1 MCAKPTC
8 TIEEARG
15 YMMGR
20 QARLDKTTVVQAA
33 AALVNREGIAALSLQ
48 RLATALGIQTPS
60 LYNHIDGLP
69 GLQQALAVMN
79 ARALAD
85 CLSDAAIG
93 KAGTAALQSMAEAY
107 RSYIKAA
114 PGVYMIT
121 LRSSGTQ
128 PTGDPELEREEA
140 RTLRVV
146 LAVLASL
153 GIEGADAI
161 HAARA
166 LRSVIHGFA
175 TLEIAGGFGLP
186 LDCDESFRRLLNLL
200 VEGLQKSTNDVP

>member
-1 MCAKPTC
+1 
-8 TIEEARG
+8 
-15 YMMGR
+15 MGR
-20 QARLDKTTVVQAA
+20 RARLDKATVVQTAA
-33 AALVNREGIAALSLQ
+33 DLVNREGAAALSLQ

-85 CLSDAAIG
+85 CLGNAAIG
-93 KAGTAALQSMAEAY
+93 KAGTDAVKSMGQAY
-107 RSYIKAA
+107 RDYIKAA
-114 PGVYMIT
+114 PGLYMVT

-128 PTGDPELEREEA
+128 LMVDAELEREEV

-146 LAVLASL
+146 LAVMASL
-153 GIEGADAI
+153 GLEGADAV

-186 LDCDESFRRLLNLL
+186 LDCDESFRRLLELL
-200 VEGLQKSTNDVP
+200 AQGLQKPA

>member
-1 MCAKPTC
+1 
-8 TIEEARG
+8 
-15 YMMGR
+15 MMGR
-20 QARLDKTTVVQAA
+20 RARLDKATVVQEAA
-33 AALVNREGIAALSLQ
+33 DLVNREGAAALSLQ

-85 CLSDAAIG
+85 CLSNAAIG
-93 KAGTAALQSMAEAY
+93 KAGTDAIKSMAQAY
-107 RSYIKAA
+107 RDYIKAA

-121 LRSSGTQ
+121 LRSSGAQ
-128 PTGDPELEREEA
+128 PAVDPELEREEA
-140 RTLRVV
+140 RSLRVV
-146 LAVLASL
+146 LAVMASMGL
-153 GIEGADAI
+153 EGADAV

-186 LDCDESFRRLLNLL
+186 LDCDESFRRLLDLL
-200 VEGLQKSTNDVP
+200 AQGLQKPT

>member
-1 MCAKPTC
+1 
-8 TIEEARG
+8 
-15 YMMGR
+15 MGR
-20 QARLDKTTVVQAA
+20 RARLDKATVVQEAA
-33 AALVNREGIAALSLQ
+33 DLVNREGAAALSLQ

-85 CLSDAAIG
+85 CLSNAAIG
-93 KAGTAALQSMAEAY
+93 KAGTDAIKSMAQAY
-107 RSYIKAA
+107 RDYIKAA
-114 PGVYMIT
+114 PGVYMVT
-121 LRSSGTQ
+121 LRSSGAQ
-128 PTGDPELEREEA
+128 PAVDPELAREEA
-140 RTLRVV
+140 RSLRVV
-146 LAVLASL
+146 LAVMASL
-153 GIEGADAI
+153 GLEGADAV

-186 LDCDESFRRLLNLL
+186 LDCDESFRRLLEILAQ
-200 VEGLQKSTNDVP
+200 GLQKPA

>member
-1 MCAKPTC
+1 
-8 TIEEARG
+8 
-15 YMMGR
+15 MMGR
-20 QARLDKTTVVQAA
+20 RARLDKATVVQTAA
-33 AALVNREGIAALSLQ
+33 ELVNREGAAALSLQ

-60 LYNHIDGLP
+60 LYNHVDGLP

-79 ARALAD
+79 AQALAD

-93 KAGTAALQSMAEAY
+93 KTGADAIINMAQAY
-107 RSYIKAA
+107 RHYIKAA
-114 PGVYMIT
+114 PGLYMVT

-128 PTGDPELEREEA
+128 PTIDPELEQAEA

-146 LAVLASL
+146 LTVMASL
-153 GIEGADAI
+153 GLAGADAV

-186 LDCDESFRRLLNLL
+186 LDCDESFQRLLNLL
-200 VEGLQKSTNDVP
+200 VQGLQQPK

>member
-1 MCAKPTC
+1 
-8 TIEEARG
+8 
-15 YMMGR
+15 MMGR
-20 QARLDKTTVVQAA
+20 RARLDKATVVQEAA
-33 AALVNREGIAALSLQ
+33 DLVNREGAAALSLQ

-69 GLQQALAVMN
+69 GLQQALAVLN
-79 ARALAD
+79 AGALAD

-93 KAGTAALQSMAEAY
+93 KAGTDAIKSMAQAY
-107 RSYIKAA
+107 RDYIKAA

-128 PTGDPELEREEA
+128 PAVDPELEREEA

-146 LAVLASL
+146 LAVMASL
-153 GIEGADAI
+153 GLEGADAV

-186 LDCDESFRRLLNLL
+186 LDCDESFRRLLEILAQ
-200 VEGLQKSTNDVP
+200 GLQKPE